1 MRICIFADVHAN
13 FEALKA
19 VLFDAQSEMLDG
31 YKTLR
36 ENLGE
41 PGVTQRAAKEILDF
55 AEK

>member
-31 YKTLR
+31 YIC
-36 ENLGE
+36 LG
-41 PGVTQRAAKEILDF
+41 D
-55 AEK
+55 